1 MNWIELKNFSKESLS
16 EARKQLHQAVQLP
29 AIAGRCLNPKDPGD
43 NFAALLWD
51 KNNNWLTS
59 QILGESEL
67 RTALNVSEFE
77 LLVINKQNELVNFL
91 NLNSITYDDAFKWL
105 TDKLSQRGFDPN
117 RFSKKLPYQIP
128 EYSTANGEPFKHAN
142 PETFAELQNYYSNAA
157 FVLENISNK
166 EKDVSP
172 VQCWPH
178 HFDIAALITVESNPD
193 SEKSKSI
200 GVGLSPGDESYSEP
214 YFYISPWPYPE
225 NKDDLPKLNYGHWHK
240 QGWFGGILTASEITS
255 TRSASKQLK
264 IAEIFIETGISI
276 LKKVL

>member
-1 MNWIELKNFSKESLS
+1 MNWIELKNFSKELLS

-43 NFAALLWD
+43 NFAALTWD
-51 KNNNWLTS
+51 INNNLLTS
-59 QILGESEL
+59 QQFEESEF
-67 RTALNVSEFE
+67 RTALDMSAFK
-77 LLVINKQNELVNFL
+77 LVIINEKNEPTNFL
-91 NLNSITYDDAFKWL
+91 NLNSKTYNEAFNWLSESLKQLGFDAN
-105 TDKLSQRGFDPN
+105 KLSK
-117 RFSKKLPYQIP
+117 SLPYQIP
-128 EYSTANGEPFKHAN
+128 EYPTATGAPFKYN
-142 PETFAELQNYYSNAA
+142 SPEAFNKLENYFVNAA
-157 FVLENISNK
+157 FILEKISK
-166 EKDVSP
+166 GKKDISEIR
-172 VQCWPH
+172 CWPH

-225 NKDDLPKLNYGHWHK
+225 NKDDLPKLNYGHWYK

-264 IAEIFIETGISI
+264 IAENFIEAGISI

>member
-1 MNWIELKNFSKESLS
+1 MSWIKLNSFSIEEIA
-16 EARKQLHQAVQLP
+16 EARKQLHQAAQLP
-29 AIAGRCLNPKDPGD
+29 AIAGRCLNPKDSGD
-43 NFAALLWD
+43 NFASLIWN

-77 LLVINKQNELVNFL
+77 LLVINKQNELVNSL
-91 NLNSITYDDAFKWL
+91 NLNSKTYDDAFKWL

-117 RFSKKLPYQIP
+117 RFSKKLPYRIP
-128 EYSTANGEPFKHAN
+128 EYSTANGEPFKQENGAAF
-142 PETFAELQNYYSNAA
+142 TELQNYYSNAA

-178 HFDIAALITVESNPD
+178 HFDIAALITIESNPN

-225 NKDDLPKLNYGHWHK
+225 NKDDLPKLNYGHWYK

-264 IAEIFIETGISI
+264 IAENFIEAGISI